1 MIKLTGIGAFE
12 ACWRSLKTMYS
23 INPHESQMLMQSM
36 GRLVDN
42 YASQSEIASELPLP
56 LRKLFNLLV
65 QSYLEGY
72 WIEDETSSLDAI
84 ACSRVSESGASE
96 SGIAEPGIAEPSVSE
111 PGVSEP
117 VHLGAACSLFPARV
131 AATQRRQRRTIQPTA
146 ASEADTCIIF
156 IPSSS

>member
-12 ACWRSLKTMYS
+12 ACWRSLKAMYS

-72 WIEDETSSLDAI
+72 WIEDEAPSLDVI
-84 ACSRVSESGASE
+84 ACSKDSESGASE
-96 SGIAEPGIAEPSVSE
+96 SGASE
-111 PGVSEP
+111 CGVSELGVSGLGVSKP

-131 AATQRRQRRTIQPTA
+131 AATQRSQHQTIQPTA

>member
-23 INPHESQMLMQSM
+23 INPDESQMLMQSM

-42 YASQSEIASELPLP
+42 YASQAEIAAELSLP

-72 WIEDETSSLDAI
+72 WVEDTATSRA
-84 ACSRVSESGASE
+84 ATN
-96 SGIAEPGIAEPSVSE
+96 SE
-111 PGVSEP
+111 PGTEAIAEAGADVSTRS
-117 VHLGAACSLFPARV
+117 VNLTSADADANQFLSSKAV
-131 AATQRRQRRTIQPTA
+131 AAAQRRQLKPHPTT
-146 ASEADTCIIF
+146 ASEADTYITSIAR
-156 IPSSS
+156 